1 MSKLEIFC
9 NRPTIAAL
17 IGFGL
22 DLSSGNSGGSSTNAT
37 KSSDDESPLNKVKT
51 EENEFVFVKV
61 MLGYGKGCVIFYLNM
76 NMDSVTVSLN
86 KVDGSQ
92 LAMLVQESLLL
103 KLKV

>member
-1 MSKLEIFC
+1 MMSLHLK
-9 NRPTIAAL
+9 
-17 IGFGL
+17 
-22 DLSSGNSGGSSTNAT
+22 
-37 KSSDDESPLNKVKT
+37 KSRQKKMN
-51 EENEFVFVKV
+51 VFVKV